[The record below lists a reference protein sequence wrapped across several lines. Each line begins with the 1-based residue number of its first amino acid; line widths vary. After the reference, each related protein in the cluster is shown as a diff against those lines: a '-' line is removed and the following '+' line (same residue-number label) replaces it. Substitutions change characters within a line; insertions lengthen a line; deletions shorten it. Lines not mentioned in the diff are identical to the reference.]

1 MGKPFCGLYGLNTVF
16 SWSKSSVDGRISFG
30 GVAEDNV
37 RHAVLLENNYDPRHY
52 ITMDA
57 SGNRKGRTTMEAPCG
72 FHFKAGQDCDLEKG
86 AVNMQ
91 VENGNLVIDVQNGDL
106 DIKCRNMNIRCE
118 DKDDDKGNFT
128 LVTNNKIRMEAG
140 ETVELFSPKKVEVV
154 CNNVLKLMG
163 DKEVDFI
170 AGICNMISYDDR
182 RGAPSECKGFGND
195 DQSVGGIS

>member
-1 MGKPFCGLYGLNTVF
+1 MSLSFLNEKSFFTSEIQFDNGLILVNN
-16 SWSKSSVDGRISFG
+16 FG
-30 GVAEDNV
+30 QKGV
-37 RHAVLLENNYDPRHY
+37 P
-52 ITMDA
+52 
-57 SGNRKGRTTMEAPCG
+57 S
-72 FHFKAGQDCDLEKG
+72 EK
-86 AVNMQ
+86 
-91 VENGNLVIDVQNGDL
+91 
-106 DIKCRNMNIRCE
+106 KK

-128 LVTNNKIRMEAG
+128 LVTNNKIRFEAG

>member
-1 MGKPFCGLYGLNTVF
+1 MAKKENFHPYNIGTEHGVL
-16 SWSKSSVDGRISFG
+16 SFG
-30 GVAEDNV
+30 RV
-37 RHAVLLENNYDPRHY
+37 RKSNQISACMLQSGPDGGRHY

-57 SGNRKGRTTMEAPCG
+57 SGHRKGRTTMEAPCG

-91 VENGNLVIDVQNGDL
+91 VENGNLVIDVQNGDI
-106 DIKCRNMNIRCE
+106 DIRCRNMNIKCA

-128 LVTNNKIRMEAG
+128 LVTNNKIRVEAG